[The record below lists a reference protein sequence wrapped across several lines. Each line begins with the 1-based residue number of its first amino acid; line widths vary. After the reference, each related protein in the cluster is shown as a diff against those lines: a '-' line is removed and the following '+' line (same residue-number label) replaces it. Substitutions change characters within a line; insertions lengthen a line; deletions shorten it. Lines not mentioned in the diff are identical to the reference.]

1 MSVNYKKPL
10 ILIIILLLAFI
21 AGNLSYPGPL
31 NNGIDFL
38 NLKIKALAENPKLG
52 FLGKV
57 QVKHFFEIPFRLGL
71 DLQGGTHLIYQ
82 ADLSGIDNADRKNA
96 LDGLRD
102 IIERRVNLFGVSE
115 PVIQVEEQSQRLIVE
130 LAGIKDVKEA
140 INMIGQTPFLE
151 FKEQKSEEE
160 VNKILEKQKE
170 LKGKTFEEAQTIP
183 DWQIAFEDPFA
194 STQLTGRYLKKAELA
209 FEPTTNKPMVT
220 IQFDDEGASFFEELT
235 TNNVGK
241 PLAIYIDNSLISSPT
256 VQEAIS
262 GGRAQISGTF
272 TVDDARQLVRNLNS
286 GALPVPISLVSQE
299 TIGPSL
305 GQDSLNKSLKA
316 GMIGFI
322 LVIIFMIVFY
332 RLPGILASL
341 ALIVYIALNLSLFKL
356 IPVTLTLAGIAGFVL
371 SMGMAVD
378 ANILIFSRIKE
389 ELKQEKG
396 FLISLED
403 GFKRAWPSVRDGNFT
418 IILVALILFSL
429 GTSFVK
435 GFALTLI
442 IGNLIGM
449 FSAIF
454 ITNNLLRCFAG
465 TKFEKLSWLWR

>member
-1 MSVNYKKPL
+1 MTKRKSFL
-10 ILIIILLLAFI
+10 IFIIILLLAFV
-21 AGNLSYPGPL
+21 AGNLAYPDPL
-31 NNGIDFL
+31 NNGLDFL
-38 NLKIKALAENPKLG
+38 NSRLRQGFGGQAKFKIP
-52 FLGKV
+52 
-57 QVKHFFEIPFRLGL
+57 HFIEIPFKLGL

-82 ADLSGIDNADRKNA
+82 ADLKGIDSADRKNA

-115 PVIQVEEQSQRLIVE
+115 PVIQIEEQSQRLIVE
-130 LAGIKDVKEA
+130 LAGVKDIKEA

-151 FKEQKSEEE
+151 FKEQKSQEI
-160 VNKILEKQKE
+160 VDKIIAKQKE
-170 LKGKTFEEAQTIP
+170 IQGKTYEEIQTIP
-183 DWQIAFEDPFA
+183 DWQLAFEDPFA
-194 STQLTGRYLKKAELA
+194 STQLTGRYLDKAELA
-209 FEPTTNKPMVT
+209 FEPTTNKPIVT
-220 IQFDDEGASFFEELT
+220 IQFDEEGSNLFEQLT

-241 PLAIYIDNSLISSPT
+241 PLAIYIDNAIISSPT

-272 TVDDARQLVRNLNS
+272 TINEAKQLVSNLNS

-341 ALIVYIALNLSLFKL
+341 TLITYIALNLSLFKL
-356 IPVTLTLAGIAGFVL
+356 IPVTLTLAGIAGFIL
-371 SMGMAVD
+371 SIGMAVD
-378 ANILIFSRIKE
+378 ANILIFSRIRE
-389 ELKQEKG
+389 ELRQGKG

-403 GFKRAWPSVRDGNFT
+403 GFKKAWPSVRDGNFT

-442 IGNLIGM
+442 IGNLLGI

-454 ITNNLLRCFAG
+454 ITNNLL
-465 TKFEKLSWLWR
+465 

>member
-1 MSVNYKKPL
+1 MTKRKSFL
-10 ILIIILLLAFI
+10 IFIIILLLAFV
-21 AGNLSYPGPL
+21 AGNLAYPDPL
-31 NNGIDFL
+31 NNGLDFL
-38 NLKIKALAENPKLG
+38 NSRLRQGFGGQAKFKIP
-52 FLGKV
+52 
-57 QVKHFFEIPFRLGL
+57 HFIEIPFKLGL

-82 ADLSGIDNADRKNA
+82 ADLKGIDSADRKNA

-115 PVIQVEEQSQRLIVE
+115 PVIQIEEQSQRLIVE
-130 LAGIKDVKEA
+130 LAGVKDIKEA

-151 FKEQKSEEE
+151 FKEQKSQEI
-160 VNKILEKQKE
+160 VDKIIAKQKE
-170 LKGKTFEEAQTIP
+170 IQGKTYEEIQTIP
-183 DWQIAFEDPFA
+183 DWQLAFEDPFA
-194 STQLTGRYLKKAELA
+194 STQLTGRYLDKAELA
-209 FEPTTNKPMVT
+209 FEPTTNKPIVT
-220 IQFDDEGASFFEELT
+220 IQFDEEGSNLFEQLT

-241 PLAIYIDNSLISSPT
+241 PLAIYIDNAIISSPT

-272 TVDDARQLVRNLNS
+272 TINEAKQLVSNLNS

-341 ALIVYIALNLSLFKL
+341 TLITYIALNLSLFKL
-356 IPVTLTLAGIAGFVL
+356 IPVTLTLAGIAGFIL
-371 SMGMAVD
+371 SIGMAVD
-378 ANILIFSRIKE
+378 ANILIFSRIRE
-389 ELKQEKG
+389 ELRQGKG

-418 IILVALILFSL
+418 IILVAFILFSL

-442 IGNLIGM
+442 IGNLLGI

-454 ITNNLLRCFAG
+454 ITNNLLRCFVG
-465 TKFEKLSWLWR
+465 TKFEKFNWLWR

>member
-1 MSVNYKKPL
+1 MTKRKSFL
-10 ILIIILLLAFI
+10 IFIIILLLAFV
-21 AGNLSYPGPL
+21 AGNLAYPDLL
-31 NNGIDFL
+31 NNGLDFL
-38 NLKIKALAENPKLG
+38 NSRLRQG
-52 FLGKV
+52 FGG
-57 QVKHFFEIPFRLGL
+57 QVKFKIPHFIEIPFKLGL

-82 ADLSGIDNADRKNA
+82 ADLKGIDSADRKNA

-115 PVIQVEEQSQRLIVE
+115 PVIQIEEQSQRLIVE
-130 LAGIKDVKEA
+130 LAGVKDIKEA

-151 FKEQKSEEE
+151 FKEQKSQEI
-160 VNKILEKQKE
+160 VDKIIAKQKE
-170 LKGKTFEEAQTIP
+170 IQGKTYEEIQTIP
-183 DWQIAFEDPFA
+183 DWQLAFEDPFA
-194 STQLTGRYLKKAELA
+194 STQLTGRYLDKAELA
-209 FEPTTNKPMVT
+209 FEPTTNKPIVT
-220 IQFDDEGASFFEELT
+220 IQFDEEGSNLFEQLT

-241 PLAIYIDNSLISSPT
+241 PLAIYIDNAIISSPT

-272 TVDDARQLVRNLNS
+272 TIDEAKQLVSNLNS

-341 ALIVYIALNLSLFKL
+341 TLITYIALNLSLFKL
-356 IPVTLTLAGIAGFVL
+356 IPVTLTLAGIAGFIL
-371 SMGMAVD
+371 SIGMAVD
-378 ANILIFSRIKE
+378 ANILIFSRIRE
-389 ELKQEKG
+389 ELRQGKG

-403 GFKRAWPSVRDGNFT
+403 GFKKAWPSVRDGNFT

-442 IGNLIGM
+442 IGNLLGI

-454 ITNNLLRCFAG
+454 ITNNLLRCFVG
-465 TKFEKLSWLWR
+465 TKFEKFNWLWR

>member
-1 MSVNYKKPL
+1 MTKRKSFL
-10 ILIIILLLAFI
+10 IFIIILLLAFV
-21 AGNLSYPGPL
+21 AGNLAYPDPL
-31 NNGIDFL
+31 NNGLDFL
-38 NLKIKALAENPKLG
+38 NSRLRQGFGGQAKFKIP
-52 FLGKV
+52 
-57 QVKHFFEIPFRLGL
+57 HFIEIPFKLGL

-82 ADLSGIDNADRKNA
+82 ADLKGIDSADRKNA

-115 PVIQVEEQSQRLIVE
+115 PVIQIEEQSQRLIVE
-130 LAGIKDVKEA
+130 LAGVKDIKEA

-151 FKEQKSEEE
+151 FKEQKSQEI
-160 VNKILEKQKE
+160 VDKIIAKQKE
-170 LKGKTFEEAQTIP
+170 IQGKTYEEIQTIP
-183 DWQIAFEDPFA
+183 DWQLAFEDPFA
-194 STQLTGRYLKKAELA
+194 STQLTGRYLDKAELA
-209 FEPTTNKPMVT
+209 FEPTTNKPIVT
-220 IQFDDEGASFFEELT
+220 IQFDEEGSNLFEQLT

-241 PLAIYIDNSLISSPT
+241 PLAIYIDNAIISSPT

-272 TVDDARQLVRNLNS
+272 TINEAKQLVSNLNS

-341 ALIVYIALNLSLFKL
+341 TLITYIALNLSLFKL
-356 IPVTLTLAGIAGFVL
+356 IPVTLTLAGIAGFIL
-371 SMGMAVD
+371 SIGMAVD
-378 ANILIFSRIKE
+378 ANILIFSRIRE
-389 ELKQEKG
+389 ELRQGKG

-403 GFKRAWPSVRDGNFT
+403 GFKKAWPSVRDGNFT

-442 IGNLIGM
+442 IGNLLGI

-454 ITNNLLRCFAG
+454 ITNNLLRCFVG
-465 TKFEKLSWLWR
+465 TKFEKFNWLWR

>member
-1 MSVNYKKPL
+1 MTKRKSFL
-10 ILIIILLLAFI
+10 IFIIILLLAFV
-21 AGNLSYPGPL
+21 AGNLAYPDPL
-31 NNGIDFL
+31 NNGLDFL
-38 NLKIKALAENPKLG
+38 NSRLRQGFGGQAKFKIP
-52 FLGKV
+52 
-57 QVKHFFEIPFRLGL
+57 HFIEIPFKLGL

-82 ADLSGIDNADRKNA
+82 ADLKGIDSADRKNA

-115 PVIQVEEQSQRLIVE
+115 PVIQIEEQSQRLIVE
-130 LAGIKDVKEA
+130 LAGVKDIKEA

-151 FKEQKSEEE
+151 FKEQKSQEI
-160 VNKILEKQKE
+160 VDKIIAKQKE
-170 LKGKTFEEAQTIP
+170 IQGKTYEEIQTIP
-183 DWQIAFEDPFA
+183 DWQLAFEDPFA
-194 STQLTGRYLKKAELA
+194 STQLTGRYLDKAELA
-209 FEPTTNKPMVT
+209 FEPTTNKPIVT
-220 IQFDDEGASFFEELT
+220 IQFDEEGSNLFEQLT

-241 PLAIYIDNSLISSPT
+241 PLAIYIDNAIISSPT

-272 TVDDARQLVRNLNS
+272 TINEAKQLVSNLNS

-341 ALIVYIALNLSLFKL
+341 TLITYIALNLSLFKL
-356 IPVTLTLAGIAGFVL
+356 IPVTLTLAGIAGFIL
-371 SMGMAVD
+371 SIGMAVD
-378 ANILIFSRIKE
+378 ANILIFSRIRE
-389 ELKQEKG
+389 ELRQGKG

-418 IILVALILFSL
+418 IILVAFILFSL

-442 IGNLIGM
+442 IGNLLGM

-454 ITNNLLRCFAG
+454 ITNNLLRCFVG
-465 TKFEKLSWLWR
+465 TKFEKFNWLWR

>member
-1 MSVNYKKPL
+1 MTKRKSFL
-10 ILIIILLLAFI
+10 IFIIILLLAFV
-21 AGNLSYPGPL
+21 AGNLAYPDPL
-31 NNGIDFL
+31 NNGLDFL
-38 NLKIKALAENPKLG
+38 NSRLRQGFGGQAKFKIP
-52 FLGKV
+52 
-57 QVKHFFEIPFRLGL
+57 HFIEIPFKLGL

-82 ADLSGIDNADRKNA
+82 ADLKGIDSADRKNA

-115 PVIQVEEQSQRLIVE
+115 PVIQIEEQSQRLIVE
-130 LAGIKDVKEA
+130 LAGVKDIKEA

-151 FKEQKSEEE
+151 FKEQKSQEI
-160 VNKILEKQKE
+160 VDKIIAKQKE
-170 LKGKTFEEAQTIP
+170 IQGKTYEEIQTIP
-183 DWQIAFEDPFA
+183 DWQLAFEDPFA
-194 STQLTGRYLKKAELA
+194 STQLTGRYLDKAELA
-209 FEPTTNKPMVT
+209 FEPTTNKPIVT
-220 IQFDDEGASFFEELT
+220 IQFDEEGSNLFEQLT

-241 PLAIYIDNSLISSPT
+241 PLAIYIDNAIISSPT

-272 TVDDARQLVRNLNS
+272 TINEAKQLVSNLNS

-341 ALIVYIALNLSLFKL
+341 TLITYIALNLSLFKL
-356 IPVTLTLAGIAGFVL
+356 IPVTLTLAGIAGFIL
-371 SMGMAVD
+371 SIGMAVD
-378 ANILIFSRIKE
+378 ANILIFSRIRE
-389 ELKQEKG
+389 ELRQGKG
-396 FLISLED
+396 FQLSLED

-418 IILVALILFSL
+418 IILVAFILFSL

-442 IGNLIGM
+442 IGNLLGM

-454 ITNNLLRCFAG
+454 ITNNLLRCFVG
-465 TKFEKLSWLWR
+465 TKLEKLNWLWR